1 MAQTPRYPKGDRN
14 RYPGL
19 TNLSVG
25 KGTIIL
31 CILTILATV
40 THSLAPALRTTLT
53 VDATPGLSFISIFT
67 NTFVAAR
74 SSLFGL
80 LFLVGLICYFLWP
93 FVQQIWYRAR
103 GPLIGATLTGFL
115 IVYGLDTALGKGVG
129 SGLLSAIIALF
140 WFGSTLES
148 RWGEKR
154 LLFFSLIV
162 VISVNGIGA
171 LIAEFFPGSFTSIA
185 GRSRALVHGTS
196 PLVYAFLTVWCL
208 MFARTRLAILNI
220 EARTLIWVLAILGA
234 LDIVFV
240 GRLKGLMTLTSILV
254 AYLLV
259 SGLWRPRLLLDK
271 LRLMIIEARI
281 KRRRNNIRIV
291 DKDRKHH

>member
-1 MAQTPRYPKGDRN
+1 MARTPRYRMGSRN
-14 RYPGL
+14 RNAGL
-19 TNLSVG
+19 AGISVG
-25 KGTIIL
+25 TGTIIL

-40 THSLAPALRTTLT
+40 VHALMPDMRATLVIDET
-53 VDATPGLSFISIFT
+53 SQFSFISLVA
-67 NTFVAAR
+67 NTFVVAR

-80 LFLVGLICYFLWP
+80 LFLLGLICYFLWP
-93 FVQQIWYRAR
+93 YVKQIWYRAR
-103 GPLIGATLTGFL
+103 GPLIGAVLTGFL

-154 LLFFSLIV
+154 LLFFSFIV
-162 VISVNGIGA
+162 VACVNSVGA
-171 LIAEFFPGSFTSIA
+171 LIAVSFPGSFTSIA
-185 GRSRALVHGTS
+185 GRSSAIVHGTT
-196 PLVYAFLTVWCL
+196 PLIYAFLTVWCL

-271 LRLMIIEARI
+271 LRLLIIESRI

-291 DKDRKHH
+291 DKDRKYH